1 MVIVHVPGNE
11 TPVEFPGT
19 VTVSIEDGCL
29 VVYKTSEAD
38 EAMGGFAK
46 HHWAAF
52 ELVNDYG

>member
-1 MVIVHVPGNE
+1 MVIVHVPDNKV
-11 TPVEFPGT
+11 PVEFRGT

-29 VVYKTSEAD
+29 VVYKTPEAD

-46 HHWAAF
+46 GFWDAF